1 MSTITRISLT
11 RKLLT
16 VGCLGVLALIA
27 GCDKKTERPPVIAD
41 VTVAKPLY
49 QDVVSYKL
57 FDGNVQALLSVDLTA
72 RVSGYLSKIT
82 FSDGA
87 YVKKDQPLFVIEQ
100 DQYQQQV
107 NLAQAVYTQAKIEL
121 DRQQNLLKQNAT
133 SQASV
138 DNAVSAYSQADA
150 NLKLA
155 KLNLSYT
162 EIRAPFDGLMSRHL
176 VDVGNYLNGT
186 AGGVKLA
193 SIDKISPV
201 YVYFSVNEREVLEFR
216 KQYADDAVKK
226 SMVNK
231 LQVHVAL
238 QNEKGFLH
246 HGTLDFA
253 SNTLSTST
261 GTLQLRAELPNADL
275 ALLPGYYARVMVEY
289 GTPHKAVLIP
299 SSVIET
305 DQQGNYIYI
314 VDDAKKAHRQNIV
327 LGQKFGKLAEVASGL
342 TASQDVLVNG
352 FVNVREGQ
360 TVNPSMVTLDPLP
373 KLHD

>member
-201 YVYFSVNEREVLEFR
+201 NLYFSVNEREVLEFR

-226 SMVNK
+226 
-231 LQVHVAL
+231 
-238 QNEKGFLH
+238 
-246 HGTLDFA
+246 
-253 SNTLSTST
+253 LS
-261 GTLQLRAELPNADL
+261 
-275 ALLPGYYARVMVEY
+275 
-289 GTPHKAVLIP
+289 LIH
-299 SSVIET
+299 I
-305 DQQGNYIYI
+305 
-314 VDDAKKAHRQNIV
+314 
-327 LGQKFGKLAEVASGL
+327 
-342 TASQDVLVNG
+342 
-352 FVNVREGQ
+352 
-360 TVNPSMVTLDPLP
+360 
-373 KLHD
+373 

>member
-1 MSTITRISLT
+1 MSTTTRISLT
-11 RKLLT
+11 RKLVT
-16 VGCLGVLALIA
+16 IGCLGLMVLLA
-27 GCDKKTERPPVIAD
+27 GCEKKAERPPVIAE
-41 VTVAKPLY
+41 VTVAKPLN

-57 FDGNVQALLSVDLTA
+57 FDGSVQALLSVDLTA

-82 FSDGA
+82 FADGA

-138 DNAVSAYSQADA
+138 DNAISSYSQADA

-155 KLNLSYT
+155 KLNLGYT

-186 AGGVKLA
+186 GGGVKLA

-201 YVYFSVNEREVLEFR
+201 NVYFSVNEREVLEFR
-216 KQYADDAVKK
+216 KQYAEDAVKK

-238 QNEKGFLH
+238 QNDQGFPH

-261 GTLQLRAELPNADL
+261 GTLQLRAELPNTDL
-275 ALLPGYYARVMVEY
+275 ALLPGYYAKVMVEY
-289 GTPHKAVLIP
+289 GKPHKAVLIP
-299 SSVIET
+299 SSAIET
-305 DQQGNYIYI
+305 DQQGNFIYTI
-314 VDDAKKAHRQNIV
+314 DDAKKAHRQNIV
-327 LGQKFGKLAEVASGL
+327 VGQKFGKFAEVTSGL
-342 TASQDVLVNG
+342 EASQDFLVNG

-360 TVNPSMVTLDPLP
+360 TVNPSTITLDPLP